1 MFKRLGTFAVLA
13 VCLFAIVIVMGGCRR
28 ERKVDPPIVPPPDDP
43 IQFVSVDP
51 PDGSTI
57 RPSATIT
64 VTFDGIP
71 PEGLWVKGLRETS
84 VIKTEGETVI
94 INPIDWHRRF
104 LTGPLVLELH
114 WAGQVVTLNYTVVVP
129 PPTFKEQLKGE
140 WRITK
145 GPLSIQVS
153 IQDVTDELKQAGWD
167 LLLPAAGLGKDLQFE
182 SSGKVV
188 LIYLARYFVA
198 RPPGVPDAIGLV
210 LTYTLKGSY
219 EIADDSGNSATMTL
233 SFTEWEL
240 DVWSDDGWP
249 NVNWNLPRNLINGG
263 PFANLLGDVLNK
275 ERVEINGDELR
286 LGKTIAERAD

>member
-1 MFKRLGTFAVLA
+1 MLKQLGTFTILA
-13 VCLFAIVIVMGGCRR
+13 VCLFALAMVGCGRD
-28 ERKVDPPIVPPPDDP
+28 DPPPPPPPPPPNP
-43 IQFVSVDP
+43 IQFVSADP
-51 PDGSTI
+51 ADGSTI
-57 RPSATIT
+57 RPDATIT

-71 PEGLWVKGLRETS
+71 PEGLRVTGLTGG
-84 VIKTEGETVI
+84 IWKTEGETVI
-94 INPIDWHRRF
+94 ITGRDFERF
-104 LTGPLVLELH
+104 DTGPLVLELQ

-129 PPTFKEQLKGE
+129 PPTFKEQLEGE

-167 LLLPAAGLGKDLQFE
+167 PALTAAGLGKDLQFE

-198 RPPGVPDAIGLV
+198 IPPGVPDAIGLV

-219 EIADDSGNSATMTL
+219 EIADDAGNSATMTL

-286 LGKTIAERAD
+286 LGETIAERAD

>member
-1 MFKRLGTFAVLA
+1 MFRYLGRFGVLA
-13 VCLFAIVIVMGGCRR
+13 VCLFAIVIVMVGCGRD
-28 ERKVDPPIVPPPDDP
+28 DPPPPPPPPPPDDP

-71 PEGLWVKGLRETS
+71 PEGLRVEGLRETD
-84 VIKTEGETVI
+84 VLRKTEGETVI
-94 INPIDWHRRF
+94 INPIDWGNRF
-104 LTGPLVLELH
+104 PTGPLVLELQ
-114 WAGQVVTLNYTVVVP
+114 WGGQVVTLNYTVVVP

-140 WRITK
+140 WWITK
-145 GPLSIQVS
+145 GPLSL
-153 IQDVTDELKQAGWD
+153 QDVTDELKQAGWD
-167 LLLPAAGLGKDLQFE
+167 ILIPTAGLGKDLQFE

-188 LIYLARYFVA
+188 LIYVARYFLID
-198 RPPGVPDAIGLV
+198 PPGGGLDAIELV

-219 EIADDSGNSATMTL
+219 ELADDSGSSATMTL
-233 SFTEWEL
+233 SFTDLEL

-249 NVNWNLPRNLINGG
+249 NVNWNLPKNLIDGV
-263 PFANLLGDVLNK
+263 PFADLLGDVLNK

-286 LGKTIAERAD
+286 LGQITANRR